1 MVVTLAALALRR
13 LDRRIVASRLDQLPL
28 PVGRYCRTCETAYQP
43 VFVDDDDYL
52 GDSSGGQCD
61 W

>member
-13 LDRRIVASRLDQLPL
+13 LDRRIVASQLDRL

-43 VFVDDDDYL
+43 AFVDDDDYL